1 MKCIQPLIPASLE
14 ACDGQGMKGTTTRPP
29 VPSAVLRG
37 SLRDGLL
44 VCLGLL
50 ATNPE
55 RFERAAVVWHR
66 RWCAQQPEVGFAE
79 SRAVLSAL
87 EALSCSDPVAA
98 AADLLAACPETDGV
112 QEVLDGWLEREQ
124 RRLKTKEPH
133 VPERV
138 GDPLSA
144 QERVPLR

>member
-1 MKCIQPLIPASLE
+1 
-14 ACDGQGMKGTTTRPP
+14 MKGTPTRRP

-50 ATNPE
+50 ATDPE

-66 RWCAQQPEVGFAE
+66 RWCEEQPGIGFAE

-87 EALSCSDPVAA
+87 EALSRSDPEAA
-98 AADLLAACPETDGV
+98 AAELLAACPETEGV
-112 QEVLDGWLEREQ
+112 KEVLDGWLER
-124 RRLKTKEPH
+124 RSGHGPN
-133 VPERV
+133 
-138 GDPLSA
+138 
-144 QERVPLR
+144 

>member
-1 MKCIQPLIPASLE
+1 MKCTQPLIPAGLDARDRQDMS
-14 ACDGQGMKGTTTRPP
+14 GTATRLP

-50 ATNPE
+50 ATDPE

-66 RWCAQQPEVGFAE
+66 RWCAEQPGIGFAE

-87 EALSCSDPVAA
+87 EALSYSDPEAA
-98 AADLLAACPETDGV
+98 AADLLEACPENEGV
-112 QEVLDGWLEREQ
+112 KEVLDGWLER
-124 RRLKTKEPH
+124 RSPH
-133 VPERV
+133 GPK
-138 GDPLSA
+138 
-144 QERVPLR
+144 

>member
-1 MKCIQPLIPASLE
+1 MRPNRGRNAHKRSFRRAANAATVE
-14 ACDGQGMKGTTTRPP
+14 GVKGTATHCP

-50 ATNPE
+50 AKDPE

-66 RWCAQQPEVGFAE
+66 RWCAERPGIGFAE

-87 EALSCSDPVAA
+87 EALSSSDPEAA
-98 AADLLAACPETDGV
+98 AADLLAACPETQGV
-112 QEVLDGWLEREQ
+112 EEVLDGWLEQ
-124 RRLKTKEPH
+124 RSRG
-133 VPERV
+133 VPN
-138 GDPLSA
+138 
-144 QERVPLR
+144 

>member
-1 MKCIQPLIPASLE
+1 MKSTA
-14 ACDGQGMKGTTTRPP
+14 TRRP

-50 ATNPE
+50 ATDPE

-66 RWCAQQPEVGFAE
+66 RWCAEQPGIGFAE

-87 EALSCSDPVAA
+87 EELSCSDPEAA
-98 AADLLAACPETDGV
+98 AADLLAACPETEGV
-112 QEVLDGWLEREQ
+112 KEVLDGWLER
-124 RRLKTKEPH
+124 RSRHGPT
-133 VPERV
+133 
-138 GDPLSA
+138 
-144 QERVPLR
+144 

>member
-1 MKCIQPLIPASLE
+1 MKCTPALMPAGFE
-14 ACDGQGMKGTTTRPP
+14 GCDGQGMKGAATLLP

-50 ATNPE
+50 ARDPE

-66 RWCAQQPEVGFAE
+66 RWCAEQAGIGFVE

-87 EALSCSDPVAA
+87 EALSCSDPEVA
-98 AADLLAACPETDGV
+98 AADLLAACPETEGV
-112 QEVLDGWLEREQ
+112 KEVLDGWLER
-124 RRLKTKEPH
+124 RSRNGPN
-133 VPERV
+133 
-138 GDPLSA
+138 
-144 QERVPLR
+144 